1 MNKINIGAEIKKVA
15 DTRRIGA
22 TELAKELG
30 KTRSN
35 VNDIFKR
42 KTIDTDLLYQLSTI
56 LNFNFFELYATSL
69 RLKAG
74 LEHGI
79 KDADESILNKKLK
92 THEKSAALQNKY
104 INLLE
109 EKITSLQNETG
120 KKVEKSKR

>member
-79 KDADESILNKKLK
+79 NDADENILNKKLK
-92 THEKSAALQNKY
+92 THEKSAVLQNKY

-109 EKITSLQNETG
+109 EKIASLQKESG
-120 KKVEKSKR
+120 KNIEKAKK